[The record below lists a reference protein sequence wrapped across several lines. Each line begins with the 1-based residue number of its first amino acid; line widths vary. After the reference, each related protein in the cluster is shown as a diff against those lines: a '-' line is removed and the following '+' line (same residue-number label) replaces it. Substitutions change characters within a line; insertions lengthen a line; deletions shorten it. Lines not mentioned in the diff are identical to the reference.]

1 MKSQNVRL
9 FDILILGPLM
19 IYAARGARLG
29 ELERGALA
37 AAGVGTILYNWNN
50 YLEIRKSSACCA
62 ACAENPAL
70 PCPGEP
76 DTVPSN

>member
-9 FDILILGPLM
+9 LDILVLGPLM

-29 ELERGALA
+29 DLERGALA
-37 AAGVGTILYNWNN
+37 AAGLGTIFYNLTN

-62 ACAENPAL
+62 ACAEPPAL

>member
-9 FDILILGPLM
+9 LDILILGPLM

-29 ELERGALA
+29 ELERAALA
-37 AAGVGTILYNWNN
+37 AAGIGTILYNWNN
-50 YLEIRKSSACCA
+50 YLEIQESSPCCA
-62 ACAENPAL
+62 ACAESPGL
-70 PCPGEP
+70 PCPAEP